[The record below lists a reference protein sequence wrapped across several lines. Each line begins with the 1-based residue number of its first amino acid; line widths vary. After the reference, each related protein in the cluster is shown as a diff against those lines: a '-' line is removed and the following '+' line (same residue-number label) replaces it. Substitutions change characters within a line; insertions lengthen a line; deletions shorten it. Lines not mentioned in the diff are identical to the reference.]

1 MNLIGF
7 GNTYGLGEM
16 CEPDLNPP
24 EQKEEELEDDD
35 DWH

>member
-1 MNLIGF
+1 MILIGL
-7 GNTYGLGEM
+7 GNVYGPGEM

-24 EQKEEELEDDD
+24 EYEEEELENDD